1 MTKKWVFLIKCTA
14 AALLILGTLLP
25 STAAM
30 AHDRHH
36 SDDYIDIIVR
46 YEGEAPSED
55 ELDPAFK
62 NVTSIQNLQ
71 TMSVPA
77 SSVKAI
83 SQQENVE
90 RVTYDQEMKTTQT
103 DSSPAISSDDWNQ
116 DMIGTFDAWDEDVT
130 GRDVRVAVLDTGFY
144 DGHND
149 ISFAG
154 GHSIFGENHSKGADD
169 WTNDHDGHGTHVA
182 SIIGADQHTPAQ
194 GIAPNVDLF
203 GVKIYHSEGGNR
215 TNAGSLIAGI
225 QWAID
230 NNIDIITISSGFARH
245 DEEIHNK
252 IKEADRQGIL
262 VIAASGNLSDSKK
275 IIDYPAAYEEVIA
288 VSNVT
293 RDGYRADDSMIA
305 DENEFAA
312 PGTNILGLGIASPD
326 SFSNMSGTSQAT
338 PHVAGI
344 AALLMEKYPNE
355 SAAQIRAR
363 MQAKA
368 RDMGEAGRDDVYGYG
383 LVHFLEQ
390 IIEEEPE
397 EDDTESDNGEDEG
410 NDSDETESDTADDE
424 EQDTEEDPEEETEG
438 EDDESD
444 TDSEDT
450 ESEETSETDE
460 DSSDSETP
468 AEDESETDD
477 SEREDDADSEE
488 DETADETDE
497 DNADDEEDHNDQ
509 QSTVWIRPSDTN
521 GTATID
527 DQDISAVADD
537 GVLAISFDSSL
548 SHLERVSLTAEQV
561 AGIRE
566 RNITLLIARIDME
579 WVIPSDNLQ
588 EGNALLSFET
598 VDPEMDYADKAIS
611 RIVEFSVEQN
621 EQVYTTF
628 AQNMEY
634 RFFTD
639 NAEVNQDALYEWN
652 EALSDW
658 ALAGERYTNGGVV
671 GNSATTGTFAVFN
684 PSELEKAMTSES
696 ENNEDND
703 SSVEE
708 EEQESDD
715 QAVDDSDESETS
727 LSAFGSTEGDLP
739 FVFAG
744 AVVILSSVA
753 GGFYF
758 FGGKPKS

>member
-1 MTKKWVFLIKCTA
+1 MTKNQTRLIKYTA
-14 AALLILGTLLP
+14 IAILLIGTLLP
-25 STAAM
+25 STAAL
-30 AHDRHH
+30 AHDLHH

-46 YEGEAPSED
+46 YEGDAPSED

-62 NVTSIQNLQ
+62 NVTTIQNLQ

-77 SSVKAI
+77 SSIKEI
-83 SQQENVE
+83 SQQDNVD
-90 RVTYDQEMKTTQT
+90 RITYDQEMQTTQT
-103 DSSPAISSDDWNQ
+103 ASSPALTSDDWNQ
-116 DMIGTFDAWDEDVT
+116 DMVGTFDAWDQDVT
-130 GRDVRVAVLDTGFY
+130 GQNVRVAVLDTGFY

-154 GHSIFGENHSKGADD
+154 GYSIFGENHSKGADH

-225 QWAID
+225 QWAMD
-230 NNIDIITISSGFARH
+230 NNMDVITISSGFKYPS
-245 DEEIHNK
+245 DDIHQK
-252 IKEADRQGIL
+252 IKEAHNQGIL
-262 VIAASGNLSDSKK
+262 IVAASGNIRNSSYS
-275 IIDYPAAYEEVIA
+275 IEYPAAYPEVIA
-288 VSNVT
+288 VSNIT
-293 RDGYRADDSMIA
+293 RDGYRADDSKIA

-312 PGTNILGLGIASPD
+312 PGTNILGLGISSPD
-326 SFSNMSGTSQAT
+326 SFSTMSGTSQAT
-338 PHVAGI
+338 PHVAGV
-344 AALLMEKYPNE
+344 AALLMQKYPNE

-390 IIEEEPE
+390 VIEDETDEDDTQEETGDDEETDLEEADSDTEEDTEEDEVNPQE
-397 EDDTESDNGEDEG
+397 ESEADDEESEADTEDTDTENASETDEDNASETPSDDDDESETEESDMEDDTESDDV
-410 NDSDETESDTADDE
+410 ES
-424 EQDTEEDPEEETEG
+424 
-438 EDDESD
+438 EDDTLED
-444 TDSEDT
+444 TDE
-450 ESEETSETDE
+450 
-460 DSSDSETP
+460 
-468 AEDESETDD
+468 
-477 SEREDDADSEE
+477 
-488 DETADETDE
+488 
-497 DNADDEEDHNDQ
+497 DEEDHNNQ

-527 DQDISAVADD
+527 EQDISAVADN
-537 GVLAISFDSSL
+537 GVLAVSFDSSL
-548 SHLERVSLTAEQV
+548 SHLERVSLTADQV
-561 AGIRE
+561 YSIRE

-579 WVIPSDNLQ
+579 WVIPAENLQ

-598 VDPEMDYADKAIS
+598 VEAEMDYSDQALS
-611 RIVEFSVEQN
+611 RVIQFSVEQN

-639 NAEVNQDALYEWN
+639 NAEVNQDALYQWS
-652 EALSDW
+652 EAQSGW
-658 ALAGERYTNGGVV
+658 TLAGERYTNGGVV
-671 GNSATTGTFAVFN
+671 TNSTSTGTFAVFN
-684 PSELEKAMTSES
+684 PSELKTAMTSGSEES
-696 ENNEDND
+696 EEDD
-703 SSVEE
+703 SSEE
-708 EEQESDD
+708 ESNDQSTEDSDD
-715 QAVDDSDESETS
+715 TEASR
-727 LSAFGSTEGDLP
+727 SAFGSTDGDLP
-739 FVFAG
+739 FAFAG

-758 FGGKPKS
+758 FGGKSKP